1 MTVATSVKLSDETGA
16 KLERLAARTG
26 RSKSYYLR
34 EAVETHIDQLVRDY
48 MNAAPPIPPAPLPGN
63 IEDPNIAVP
72 VQTKPTMS
80 IRKGQPGK

>member
-48 MNAAPPIPPAPLPGN
+48 EILDTAQNVRAGRERTYSLAEVEEILDLG
-63 IEDPNIAVP
+63 D
-72 VQTKPTMS
+72 
-80 IRKGQPGK
+80 

>member
-1 MTVATSVKLSDETGA
+1 MNVATSVKLSDETGA

-48 MNAAPPIPPAPLPGN
+48 EILDTAQNVRAGRERTYSLAEV
-63 IEDPNIAVP
+63 EDILDL
-72 VQTKPTMS
+72 
-80 IRKGQPGK
+80 GD

>member
-1 MTVATSVKLSDETGA
+1 MTVTASVNLSDEIGA

-48 MNAAPPIPPAPLPGN
+48 EILQTAQNVRNGRERTYSLAEV
-63 IEDPNIAVP
+63 EDILDLGA
-72 VQTKPTMS
+72 
-80 IRKGQPGK
+80 

>member
-16 KLERLAARTG
+16 QLERLAARTG

-48 MNAAPPIPPAPLPGN
+48 ELLETAQNVRAGRERTYSLAEV
-63 IEDPNIAVP
+63 EDILDL
-72 VQTKPTMS
+72 
-80 IRKGQPGK
+80 GD

>member
-1 MTVATSVKLSDETGA
+1 MTVTASVNLSDEIGA

-48 MNAAPPIPPAPLPGN
+48 EILEGAQNVRAGPERTYSLAEV
-63 IEDPNIAVP
+63 EDILDLGA
-72 VQTKPTMS
+72 
-80 IRKGQPGK
+80 

>member
-48 MNAAPPIPPAPLPGN
+48 EILDTAQNVRAGRERIYSLAEV
-63 IEDPNIAVP
+63 EDILDL
-72 VQTKPTMS
+72 
-80 IRKGQPGK
+80 GD

>member
-1 MTVATSVKLSDETGA
+1 MTVTASVNLSDEIGA

-48 MNAAPPIPPAPLPGN
+48 EILETAQNVRAGRERTYSLAEV
-63 IEDPNIAVP
+63 EDILGLGA
-72 VQTKPTMS
+72 
-80 IRKGQPGK
+80 

>member
-48 MNAAPPIPPAPLPGN
+48 ELLETAQDVRAGRERTYSLAEV
-63 IEDPNIAVP
+63 EDILDL
-72 VQTKPTMS
+72 
-80 IRKGQPGK
+80 GD

>member
-48 MNAAPPIPPAPLPGN
+48 EILETAQKVRTGRERTYSLAEVEGILDLG
-63 IEDPNIAVP
+63 D
-72 VQTKPTMS
+72 
-80 IRKGQPGK
+80 

>member
-1 MTVATSVKLSDETGA
+1 MTVTASVNLSDEIGA

-48 MNAAPPIPPAPLPGN
+48 EILETAQNVRAGRERTYSLAEV
-63 IEDPNIAVP
+63 EDILDLGA
-72 VQTKPTMS
+72 
-80 IRKGQPGK
+80 

>member
-48 MNAAPPIPPAPLPGN
+48 EILDTAQNVRAGRERTYSLAEL
-63 IEDPNIAVP
+63 EDILDL
-72 VQTKPTMS
+72 
-80 IRKGQPGK
+80 GD

>member
-1 MTVATSVKLSDETGA
+1 MTVTASVNLSDEIGA

-48 MNAAPPIPPAPLPGN
+48 EILETAPNVRAGPERTYSLAEVEGILDLGA
-63 IEDPNIAVP
+63 
-72 VQTKPTMS
+72 
-80 IRKGQPGK
+80 

>member
-48 MNAAPPIPPAPLPGN
+48 ELLETAQNVRAGRERTYSLAEV
-63 IEDPNIAVP
+63 EDILDL
-72 VQTKPTMS
+72 
-80 IRKGQPGK
+80 GD

>member
-1 MTVATSVKLSDETGA
+1 MTVTASVNLSDEIGA

-48 MNAAPPIPPAPLPGN
+48 EILETAQNVRAGRERTHSLAEV
-63 IEDPNIAVP
+63 EDILDLGA
-72 VQTKPTMS
+72 
-80 IRKGQPGK
+80 

>member
-48 MNAAPPIPPAPLPGN
+48 EILDTAQNVRAGRERTYSLAEV
-63 IEDPNIAVP
+63 ED
-72 VQTKPTMS
+72 MLDL
-80 IRKGQPGK
+80 GD

>member
-48 MNAAPPIPPAPLPGN
+48 EILDTAQNVRAGRERTYSLAEV
-63 IEDPNIAVP
+63 EDILDL
-72 VQTKPTMS
+72 
-80 IRKGQPGK
+80 GD

>member
-1 MTVATSVKLSDETGA
+1 MTVTASVNLSDEIGA

-48 MNAAPPIPPAPLPGN
+48 EILDTAQNVRAGRERTYSLAEV
-63 IEDPNIAVP
+63 EDILDL
-72 VQTKPTMS
+72 
-80 IRKGQPGK
+80 GD

>member
-34 EAVETHIDQLVRDY
+34 EAIETHIDQLVREYDILETAQNVRAGRERTY
-48 MNAAPPIPPAPLPGN
+48 TLDELEAIL
-63 IEDPNIAVP
+63 DLDD
-72 VQTKPTMS
+72 
-80 IRKGQPGK
+80 

>member
-48 MNAAPPIPPAPLPGN
+48 EILDTAQNVRAGRERTYSLAEVDDILDLG
-63 IEDPNIAVP
+63 D
-72 VQTKPTMS
+72 
-80 IRKGQPGK
+80 

>member
-48 MNAAPPIPPAPLPGN
+48 EILETAQDVRAGRERTYSLAEV
-63 IEDPNIAVP
+63 EDILDL
-72 VQTKPTMS
+72 
-80 IRKGQPGK
+80 GD

>member
-16 KLERLAARTG
+16 KLERLAARTW

-48 MNAAPPIPPAPLPGN
+48 EILDTAQNVRAGRERTYSLAEV
-63 IEDPNIAVP
+63 EDILDL
-72 VQTKPTMS
+72 
-80 IRKGQPGK
+80 GD

>member
-48 MNAAPPIPPAPLPGN
+48 EILDTAQNVRAGRERTYSLAEVEAILDLG
-63 IEDPNIAVP
+63 D
-72 VQTKPTMS
+72 
-80 IRKGQPGK
+80 

>member
-48 MNAAPPIPPAPLPGN
+48 EILDTAQNVRAGRECTYSLAEV
-63 IEDPNIAVP
+63 EDILDL
-72 VQTKPTMS
+72 
-80 IRKGQPGK
+80 GD